1 MSIHTLRT
9 RQHLDRPLSEV
20 FAFFATPE
28 NLAQLT
34 PDALDFQL
42 HSTDREMRVGLVV
55 EYRIRPAL
63 KIPVKWTSLI
73 SDYAPDSHF
82 TDVQV
87 RGPYR
92 RWRHLHRFS
101 ADGEG
106 TVVTDEVT
114 YELPFGPIG
123 DLVHRVWVRPRLEQ
137 IFAYRG
143 ALMDRL
149 LAPRQVA
156 ERPLRVAVAGG
167 SGFVGGEIAAE
178 SHRRGHEVVVLSR
191 KPGTATVNL
200 PDGVEARYANATTG
214 DGLATALRGVDA
226 LVIALA
232 FPNLPMEDPRRG
244 RTFEKVDVEG
254 TRRLVAAARAAGVRR
269 LLYIS
274 GAGAAADG
282 ERHWFR
288 AKWRAE
294 EAVRGSELA
303 YTIIRP
309 TWIHGPRDV
318 ALNRF
323 LGFARTLP
331 FVPLSNFGGQ
341 RLAPVFVGDVAR
353 LAADALVS
361 DAACNQVFE
370 IGGPETMTMREVIR
384 RALRVAGLRRP
395 LIPAPAPLV
404 KLAAAFLQYLPGR
417 PLTPDGVDFVN
428 QPAEVDLAPLLERM
442 PRRLT
447 PLEEAL
453 ASYLVPRRS

>member
-1 MSIHTLRT
+1 
-9 RQHLDRPLSEV
+9 
-20 FAFFATPE
+20 
-28 NLAQLT
+28 
-34 PDALDFQL
+34 
-42 HSTDREMRVGLVV
+42 
-55 EYRIRPAL
+55 
-63 KIPVKWTSLI
+63 
-73 SDYAPDSHF
+73 
-82 TDVQV
+82 
-87 RGPYR
+87 
-92 RWRHLHRFS
+92 
-101 ADGEG
+101 
-106 TVVTDEVT
+106 
-114 YELPFGPIG
+114 
-123 DLVHRVWVRPRLEQ
+123 
-137 IFAYRG
+137 
-143 ALMDRL
+143 
-149 LAPRQVA
+149 
-156 ERPLRVAVAGG
+156 
-167 SGFVGGEIAAE
+167 
-178 SHRRGHEVVVLSR
+178 VL
-191 KPGTATVNL
+191 
-200 PDGVEARYANATTG
+200 
-214 DGLATALRGVDA
+214 
-226 LVIALA
+226 
-232 FPNLPMEDPRRG
+232 
-244 RTFEKVDVEG
+244 
-254 TRRLVAAARAAGVRR
+254 R

-453 ASYLVPRRS
+453 ATYLVPRHS

>member
-1 MSIHTLRT
+1 VSTHTLRSS
-9 RQHLDRPLSEV
+9 QHLDRPLHEA
-20 FAFFATPE
+20 FAFFAAPE
-28 NLAQLT
+28 NLARLT

-42 HSTDREMRVGLVV
+42 RSADREMRVGLVI
-55 EYRIRPAL
+55 EYRIRPIL
-63 KIPVKWTSLI
+63 GIPVGWTSVI
-73 SDYAPDSHF
+73 ADYAPDSHF

-92 RWRHLHRFS
+92 SWRHLHRFS
-101 ADGEG
+101 ADGDG
-106 TVVTDEVT
+106 TLVTDEVT
-114 YELPFGPIG
+114 YELPFGPLG
-123 DLVHRVWVRPRLEQ
+123 DLVHRFWVRPRLEQ

-143 ALMDRL
+143 ALMERL
-149 LAPRQVA
+149 LAPRETT

-178 SHRRGHEVVVLSR
+178 LHRRGPEVVVRSR
-191 KPGTATVNL
+191 NPETAPEKH
-200 PDGVEARYANATTG
+200 PDGVEARRVDATTG
-214 DGLATALRGVDA
+214 DGLPEALDGVDA
-226 LVIALA
+226 LAIALA
-232 FPNLPMEDPRRG
+232 FPNLPMEDPKRG
-244 RTFEKVDVEG
+244 WTFEKVDAEG
-254 TRRLVAAARAAGVRR
+254 TERLVAAAKAAGVGR
-269 LLYIS
+269 LIYIS
-274 GAGAAADG
+274 GAGAAPDA

-294 EAVRGSELA
+294 EAVRGSGIG

-309 TWIHGPRDV
+309 TWVFGARDV

-341 RLAPVFVGDVAR
+341 RLAPVFAGDVAR

-361 DAACNQVFE
+361 DAACDQIFE

-384 RALRVAGLRRP
+384 RTLRVAGLRRP
-395 LIPAPAPLV
+395 LVPAPAPLV
-404 KLAAAFLQYLPGR
+404 KLAALFLQLLPGR

-428 QPAEVDLAPLLERM
+428 QPAEIDLGPLMERM

-453 ASYLVPRRS
+453 GTYLVPRHS